1 MNIKVDRMHR
11 NDWETV
17 RSIYAQ
23 GIASGDAT
31 FETQVPDW
39 EEWDTNHLPDPRL
52 VAHSKD
58 QVIGW
63 AAVSP
68 VSSRCIYSGV
78 AEVSVYVA
86 AQFRQRGV
94 GKLLLQALIT
104 ESEQAGIWTL
114 QAGIFPENTRSLAL
128 HKSCGFREIGIR
140 EKISQDDGIWRDV
153 ILLERRSKVVGVQEP
168 VS

>member
-1 MNIKVDRMHR
+1 MYIQIDRMHR
-11 NDWETV
+11 HEWETV
-17 RSIYAQ
+17 RSIYTG

-39 EEWDTNHLPDPRL
+39 EEWDSNHLPTPRR
-52 VAHSKD
+52 VARSND

-68 VSSRCIYSGV
+68 VSNRCIYSGV

-86 AQFRQRGV
+86 AQFRRRGA

-104 ESEQAGIWTL
+104 ESEHTGFWTL
-114 QAGIFPENTRSLAL
+114 QAGIFPENTGSLAL
-128 HKSCGFREIGIR
+128 HKSYGFREIGIQ
-140 EKISQDDGIWRDV
+140 EKISQNDGVWRDV
-153 ILLERRSKVVGVQEP
+153 ILLEHRTKVVGV
-168 VS
+168 

>member
-1 MNIKVDRMHR
+1 MYIQIDRMHR

-23 GIASGDAT
+23 GIASEDTT

-39 EEWDTNHLPDPRL
+39 EEWDTNHLPGPRL
-52 VAHSKD
+52 VARSNE

-128 HKSCGFREIGIR
+128 HKSCGFREIGIQ
-140 EKISQDDGIWRDV
+140 EKIGQNDGIWRDV
-153 ILLERRSKVVGVQEP
+153 ILLERRSKVVGV
-168 VS
+168 

>member
-1 MNIKVDRMHR
+1 MYIQIDRMHR

-23 GIASGDAT
+23 GIASEDAT

-39 EEWDTNHLPDPRL
+39 EEWDTNHLPGPRL
-52 VAHSKD
+52 VARSNE

-68 VSSRCIYSGV
+68 VSKRYIYSGV
-78 AEVSVYVA
+78 AEVSVYIA
-86 AQFRQRGV
+86 AQFRQRGA

-104 ESEQAGIWTL
+104 ESERTSIWTL
-114 QAGIFPENTRSLAL
+114 QAGIFPENTGSLAL
-128 HKSCGFREIGIR
+128 HKSCGFREIGIQ
-140 EKISQDDGIWRDV
+140 EKIGQNDGVWRDV
-153 ILLERRSKVVGVQEP
+153 VLLERRSRVVGV
-168 VS
+168 

>member
-1 MNIKVDRMHR
+1 MYIQIDRMHR

-17 RSIYAQ
+17 RSIYTQ

-52 VAHSKD
+52 VARSKD

-94 GKLLLQALIT
+94 GKLLLQALIA
-104 ESEQAGIWTL
+104 ESEHTGIWTL
-114 QAGIFPENTRSLAL
+114 QAGIFPENPGSLAL
-128 HKSCGFREIGIR
+128 HKSCSFREIGIR
-140 EKISQDDGIWRDV
+140 EKISQDDGVWRDV
-153 ILLERRSKVVGVQEP
+153 ILLERRSKVVGA
-168 VS
+168 